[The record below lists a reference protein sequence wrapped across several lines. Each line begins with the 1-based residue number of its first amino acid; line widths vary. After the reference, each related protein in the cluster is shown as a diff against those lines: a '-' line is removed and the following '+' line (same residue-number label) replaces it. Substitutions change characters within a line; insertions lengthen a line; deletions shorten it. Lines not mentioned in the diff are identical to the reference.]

1 VAAVRTPGVPDPGAR
16 LRPGRRRLGG
26 AALSPA
32 TLLGPPRLLKSAAFR
47 FALLFAALFAAAAVA
62 LVAVLWWATAGALDR
77 QTDVAI
83 RADAVALA
91 ERWREAGAAGLAEA
105 IEERLAVDVE
115 NEAIY
120 LLMVPEEATANAE
133 RRLAGNLDRWP
144 AGAPAGGPDAGAW
157 FRTRVLH
164 DGAAADARLHRL
176 DLPGLRLLVG
186 RDETERSQL
195 RRLLTEGVAWAS
207 GAVLVFALGGAW
219 LMRQALQARM
229 RPVFLTTAAI
239 AGGDLASRVALS
251 GRGDEFDRLAA
262 TMNTMLDRIGTLMEG
277 VRGVSDA
284 IAHDLRTP
292 IARARTKLEEAL
304 AGAEPGGVAGGGALN
319 GDGPGGGVPN
329 GPALRAAVEQGI
341 ADLDGVSRIFQA
353 LLRIAEAEAGA
364 RRAAF
369 APLDLRPV
377 LEDAAEFYSVAA
389 EARGQRFT
397 MGLPERLD
405 LVGDRD
411 LLLQAV
417 ANLLDNAIKF
427 TPPGGTVHLAA
438 TAIPQAIEVTVADD
452 GPGLA
457 PEDRS
462 HAGERFFR
470 ADKARATPG
479 SGLGL
484 SLVRAVAHLH
494 GGEVALEDALPG
506 AHPPGLRVVLRL
518 PLP

>member
-1 VAAVRTPGVPDPGAR
+1 MEDGQDPAAPGTGP
-16 LRPGRRRLGG
+16 RRG

-32 TLLGPPRLLKSAAFR
+32 SLFGPPRLLRSAAFR
-47 FALLFAALFAAAAVA
+47 FALLFAAMFTTAAFV

-77 QTDVAI
+77 RTDMAI
-83 RADAVALA
+83 RADTMVLVG
-91 ERWREAGAAGLAEA
+91 RWQDSAGAGLAKA
-105 IEERLAVDVE
+105 IEERLAVDAG

-120 LLMVPEEATANAE
+120 LLMPPEGVPGGAPGGE

-144 AGAPAGGPDAGAW
+144 AAARPGLGSGTETW
-157 FRTRVLH
+157 FRARVLR
-164 DGAAADARLHRL
+164 DGTTAEARLHRVE
-176 DLPGLRLLVG
+176 LPGLRLLVG
-186 RDETERSQL
+186 RDETERAGL
-195 RRLLTEGVAWAS
+195 RLLLAEGVILAS
-207 GAVLVFALGGAW
+207 GAVVAFALVGAW
-219 LMRQALQARM
+219 LMRQALRARM
-229 RPVFLTTAAI
+229 RPVFVTTAAI
-239 AGGDLASRVALS
+239 AAGDLGSRVALS
-251 GRGDEFDRLAA
+251 GRGDEFDRLAI
-262 TMNTMLDRIGTLMEG
+262 TMNTMLDRIGTLMAG

-304 AGAEPGGVAGGGALN
+304 ANANAGANAGAGAGAEPGGT
-319 GDGPGGGVPN
+319 
-329 GPALRAAVEQGI
+329 ALRAAVERGI

-353 LLRIAEAEAGA
+353 LLRIAEAEAGT

-377 LEDAAEFYSVAA
+377 LEDAAEFYAVAA
-389 EARGQRFT
+389 EARSQCLST
-397 MGLPERLD
+397 ALPERLD

-427 TPPGGTVHLAA
+427 TPPGGTIRLAA
-438 TAIPQAIEVTVADD
+438 MRLPQAIEVTVADD

-457 PEDRS
+457 PEDRTR
-462 HAGERFFR
+462 AGERFFR

-484 SLVRAVAHLH
+484 SLVRAVANLH
-494 GGEVALEDALPG
+494 GGAVALGDATPG
-506 AHPPGLRVVLRL
+506 RAPPGLRVVLRL